1 MNNAETMCFNPKASL
16 GFIDRYELIRELG
29 GGGFGCVYLAKDS
42 VAGIDVAVKGLPPLI
57 RNNKEELE
65 NVRRNFALVSRL
77 HHPNIA
83 AALHLQKVERVSYKN
98 KSDAEKLRVFEDDML
113 VVMQYAPGVTL
124 SQWRKQFPENKV
136 PFDKVIDI
144 IRQVASSLDYAH
156 EERILHRDVKPANIM
171 IETTESGRIIAR
183 VLDFGLAAEIRS
195 SMSRVSQQVTDK
207 SGTRPYMAP
216 EQWLGKEQG
225 SATDQYALA
234 VLCYELLTGR
244 VPFASVFDTGD
255 PVVMMNVVGRE
266 NPELSDNLPKHIKV
280 ALMKALSK
288 AKEDRFE
295 NCSEFV
301 SALEGKCVE
310 KSKKLWGIVAACLL
324 LSVAGAAFWYARNS
338 RETEPEYVIPKI
350 EPDTEE
356 SKILPAK
363 QNENAELKVAAIELK
378 VRATQAYEDA
388 NGRGLGKDPRMAEI
402 LRRLNR
408 HYKSGM
414 ECFNAGNLAAAT
426 NFFCHVGTDMRELVS
441 AEKSRETSIKVARSA
456 AEEKRAQAE
465 AVRKNL
471 DVSVFKAGEPEEYG
485 IAIKA
490 FSVADQRMKEG
501 DFEKAASMYE
511 NAKVHFERAS
521 QKVSLLE
528 RMSKIAGTSSPVE
541 TWSECLKLKLTPTER
556 ERDDLRDVFLKA
568 KRSGFDRFI
577 SFEDCRKADW
587 SDPYVLYLL
596 GKNVAVRHE
605 GWEAN
610 KRLAL
615 AFYEKSVEMG
625 CTNALSKITP
635 LKKEIENDFYYDII
649 KTADLDLIKFVI
661 NEKNPCLSMTNKYG
675 TAIMSYAALHTDAD
689 ILTYLDSIG
698 HRFDKEN
705 ANGSTP
711 IFSAC
716 ANTNGARAVSCIK
729 WLISKGAN
737 VNDRNYK
744 AKEFDPP
751 YPILRVET
759 FEALNYLMD
768 LGVDITVKGSHGN
781 SLLHEVVGS
790 DDIALVSRV
799 VSMFS
804 DVNIKNEY
812 EETPLHRA
820 VQSKSDVVDKI
831 ITLLVDKGADVDA
844 RVGVGYMKG
853 FQAIHLAAYTSA
865 RTSKDKRRQQS
876 AISAL
881 CSAGADVNSFTL
893 LNAGLWEGVTP
904 LMIAVKEGNLPV
916 VEELLSRG
924 ADVSLRSRG
933 YNKGYL
939 ALHMIEG
946 KNKYDCQIVDKL
958 IFKNCKI
965 DELVENNKY
974 TSGYT
979 LLHLLCNCS
988 DYGMRSMNLIRHL
1001 LKHRASM
1008 VSRTSGGTYNGYN
1021 ALEIACNNRNYF
1033 AVKVLAQEGCNVSAA
1048 GADNDTRP
1056 IHIIADENPAANGNL
1071 VPEIIDC
1078 LVKHGAN
1085 VNSKLEGR
1093 EYGFMRG
1100 WTPLH
1105 ITMRSSLPWPIETL
1119 VKHGADIESED
1130 AEGRTPL
1137 WLGCEEGHVEKVK
1150 KLLELGAD
1158 PMVRDNKGRSLV
1170 ESVTNVKIKN
1180 LLIEAMGKR
1189 GASSAI
1195 SNKTVNSQFV
1205 NLYDN
1210 KKYYEAYRLMDKV
1223 DTENV
1228 DVVFKIGNMHE
1239 KGLGGAKNFA
1249 EALKWYRKA
1258 AERGYAP
1265 AQRNL
1270 AIMYDTGRG
1279 CAENDAEALKWYRKA
1294 AEQGDAC
1301 AQSNLG
1307 VFYRLGSIV
1316 AKDDYEAFKWTR
1328 KAAEQGHAVAQA
1340 SLGVMFADGK
1350 GVAKDEYEA
1359 VAWYRKAAAQGN
1371 VTGINNLGFMYN
1383 NGRGVQ
1389 KDEYEAVKWYRKAA
1403 DMGSAV
1409 AQFNLA
1415 NMYEN
1420 GTGVAQ
1426 NIQEAIKW
1434 YKKSADQGNA
1444 AAKASYNRLSE
1455 KKNAD
1460 KTLYARPENL
1470 KFCRHCRYSLKHLD
1484 MVPLNCPSCGKTLFK
1499 K

>member
-98 KSDAEKLRVFEDDML
+98 KSDAEKLRVFEDEML

-225 SATDQYALA
+225 PATDQYALA

-266 NPELSDNLPKHIKV
+266 NPELSDNLPKHIRI

-288 AKEDRFE
+288 VKEDRFE
-295 NCSEFV
+295 NCTEFV
-301 SALEGKCVE
+301 SALEG
-310 KSKKLWGIVAACLL
+310 SKPKKVPALVAACLL

-350 EPDTEE
+350 ERDTED
-356 SKILPAK
+356 SNILPAK

-414 ECFNAGNLAAAT
+414 ECFNAGNFAAAT

-490 FSVADQRMKEG
+490 FSVADQRMEEG

-511 NAKVHFERAS
+511 KAKVHFEMAS
-521 QKVSLLE
+521 QKVSLLA
-528 RMSKIAGTSSPVE
+528 RISKITGMSSPAE
-541 TWSECLKLKLTPTER
+541 TWSECLKLKLRPTEQ
-556 ERDDLRDVFLKA
+556 EKDDLKDVFLTA
-568 KRSGFDRFI
+568 KQIGYDYFI

-615 AFYEKSVEMG
+615 AFYEKSAEMG
-625 CTNALSKITP
+625 CTNALSAISP
-635 LKKEIENDFYYDII
+635 LKKEIENDFYYDIV
-649 KTADLDLIKFVI
+649 KTADLDLIRLVI

-675 TAIMSYAALHTDAD
+675 TAIMSYAALHGDAD
-689 ILTYLDSIG
+689 ILTYLESIG

-705 ANGSTP
+705 SNGSTP

-716 ANTNGARAVSCIK
+716 ANTNGVRAVSCIK
-729 WLISKGAN
+729 WLVSRGSDING
-737 VNDRNYK
+737 RNYK
-744 AKEFDPP
+744 AKEFDSP

-759 FEALNYLMD
+759 FEAFNYLVDM
-768 LGVDITVKGSHGN
+768 GVDIKVKGRHGN
-781 SLLHEVVGS
+781 SLLHEVARC
-790 DDIALVSRV
+790 DDYALVSRA
-799 VSMFS
+799 VSMFP
-804 DVNIKNEY
+804 DVNIQNEKG
-812 EETPLHRA
+812 ETPLHCA
-820 VQSKSDVVDKI
+820 AESKSSIADKVI
-831 ITLLVDKGADVDA
+831 ALLVDRGADIDA
-844 RVGVGYMKG
+844 RVGSGYMKG
-853 FQAIHLAAYTSA
+853 YQAIHLAAYTYA
-865 RTSKDKRRQQS
+865 RTSKEKRRLKG
-876 AISAL
+876 AVAAL
-881 CSAGADVNSFTL
+881 CKAGADVNSYTL
-893 LNAGLWEGVTP
+893 LDAGLWEGWTP
-904 LMIAVKEGNLPV
+904 LMIAAKEGNLPV

-946 KNKYDCQIVDKL
+946 KNEDDCQIVDRL
-958 IFKNCKI
+958 IFRNCNI
-965 DELVENNKY
+965 DSLVGANPY
-974 TSGYT
+974 TAGHT
-979 LLHLLCNCS
+979 LLHLLCYNKS
-988 DYGMRSMNLIRHL
+988 YGMSCMKIIRHIL
-1001 LKHRASM
+1001 
-1008 VSRTSGGTYNGYN
+1008 
-1021 ALEIACNNRNYF
+1021 
-1033 AVKVLAQEGCNVSAA
+1033 
-1048 GADNDTRP
+1048 
-1056 IHIIADENPAANGNL
+1056 
-1071 VPEIIDC
+1071 
-1078 LVKHGAN
+1078 
-1085 VNSKLEGR
+1085 
-1093 EYGFMRG
+1093 
-1100 WTPLH
+1100 
-1105 ITMRSSLPWPIETL
+1105 
-1119 VKHGADIESED
+1119 
-1130 AEGRTPL
+1130 
-1137 WLGCEEGHVEKVK
+1137 
-1150 KLLELGAD
+1150 
-1158 PMVRDNKGRSLV
+1158 
-1170 ESVTNVKIKN
+1170 
-1180 LLIEAMGKR
+1180 KR
-1189 GASSAI
+1189 GASIRLRTAGGTYDRLNPLEMACKQGNFCAVKAI
-1195 SNKTVNSQFV
+1195 VQSSDDVAEINLEGIKDARILDLLNEAFSRKAKNKEEFYKQVDSQF
-1205 NLYDN
+1205 NSLYDN
-1210 KKYYEAYRLMDKV
+1210 KRYREAYRMIDKV
-1223 DTENV
+1223 DAGNV
-1228 DVVFKIGNMHE
+1228 EIAFKIGVMYN
-1239 KGLGGAKNFA
+1239 KGLGVAKNFD

-1270 AIMYDTGRG
+1270 AIMYDTGSG

-1294 AEQGDAC
+1294 AEQGDAE

-1307 VFYRLGSIV
+1307 AMYHMGLGCEKNYHEA
-1316 AKDDYEAFKWTR
+1316 AKWYR
-1328 KAAEQGHAVAQA
+1328 KAAEQGNAMAQA
-1340 SLGVMFADGK
+1340 NFGAFLADGK
-1350 GVAKDEYEA
+1350 GVQKDVYEA
-1359 VAWYRKAAAQGN
+1359 VKWYRKSAEQGN
-1371 VTGINNLGFMYN
+1371 CTGLNNLGFMYDM
-1383 NGRGVQ
+1383 GYGVAE
-1389 KDEYEAVKWYRKAA
+1389 DNYEAVKWYRKAA

-1415 NMYEN
+1415 YMYEN